1 MSWDEI
7 SDSVCPIAQ
16 SLLIVGDRWTM
27 LILRELAMG
36 MHRFDELQAQT
47 GMSSHLLTLR
57 LKRLE
62 HDGIIER
69 RLYMERPPRYE
80 YHTTPMGK
88 ELDPLLMMLRT
99 WGRKWVGDC
108 PEGEPA
114 VALVHRASGIELDD
128 LWQIPQGGRDF
139 TFDDV
144 DPSIGPTF
152 AAERERRRAAF
163 YSDTPVSKVR
173 QAGAKLK
180 AVAKKAATAAA
191 KTTVAPKTKTV
202 AKIATPS
209 RTPEKKSARPAG
221 TTSPLKKSAAK
232 TSVLK
237 TPSKAGATVT
247 AKTAPKAVAKTAGK
261 TRRLA

>member
-62 HDGIIER
+62 QDGIIER
-69 RLYMERPPRYE
+69 RLYKERPPRYE
-80 YHTTPMGK
+80 YHTTQMGK
-88 ELDPLLMMLRT
+88 DLDPLLMMLRT

-114 VALVHRASGIELDD
+114 VALVHKVSGIELDD
-128 LWQIPQGGRDF
+128 LWQIPEGGRDF
-139 TFDDV
+139 TFADV
-144 DPSIGPTF
+144 EPSIGPTF

-163 YSDTPVSKVR
+163 YGVTQASK
-173 QAGAKLK
+173 AHKDDASTTTSSP
-180 AVAKKAATAAA
+180 ANKK
-191 KTTVAPKTKTV
+191 KTV
-202 AKIATPS
+202 A
-209 RTPEKKSARPAG
+209 
-221 TTSPLKKSAAK
+221 
-232 TSVLK
+232 V
-237 TPSKAGATVT
+237 
-247 AKTAPKAVAKTAGK
+247 KTATAGK
-261 TRRLA
+261 TKATPVVSAKKTNNKAAAGAKAKPAVRAAQESVREAAPPARSKTARTGR